1 MQYTKKDLKE
11 QLYQMGLD
19 GTETILIH
27 SSMKA
32 IGDVEGGA
40 ETVLDTWMEYFK
52 GGLLLLPTHTWKTV
66 NEDHPVFDSQ
76 KRAVLCR
83 HFNQSF
89 YEAGGCGAFPAPDTQ
104 HGRFRKKCG
113 RIPCGRRIPQY
124 AVYARRLLRPVKR
137 HRRKI
142 LLVGWDMNETRTFT
156 AWRKC

>member
-66 NEDHPVFDSQ
+66 NEDHPVFDSKKEPSCVGILTNLFM
-76 KRAVLCR
+76 KRAGVVRSL
-83 HFNQSF
+83 H
-89 YEAGGCGAFPAPDTQ
+89 PT
-104 HGRFRKKCG
+104 
-113 RIPCGRRIPQY
+113 
-124 AVYARRLLRPVKR
+124 
-137 HRRKI
+137 
-142 LLVGWDMNETRTFT
+142 
-156 AWRKC
+156 